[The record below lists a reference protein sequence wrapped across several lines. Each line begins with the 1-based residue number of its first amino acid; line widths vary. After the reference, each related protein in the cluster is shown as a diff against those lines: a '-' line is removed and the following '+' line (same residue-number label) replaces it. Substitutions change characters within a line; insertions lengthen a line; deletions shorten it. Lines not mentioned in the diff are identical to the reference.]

1 MRNINLK
8 YPELRQPDLVK
19 PNINCRPSGHLE
31 VPGVQLN
38 APQGT
43 GNLFRHKT
51 ISDITPYGA
60 IIRWI
65 VISSGKRSK
74 VIRYFFLKFLYDEL
88 TKKEYEV
95 FLSFREATHHVP
107 IYFALKARNKRINK
121 KAIRRIL
128 ENIKFPSFKIPTRE
142 EYIGLKTMYVS
153 FEQRTYPPINKPKP
167 YSGYRKS
174 QKDGKSSGTSVEEF
188 SSTPLEPRPIFEDE
202 INILISFAEL
212 ISHNPRYIELIVQH
226 FNGEIR

>member
-1 MRNINLK
+1 MFDDSNIN
-8 YPELRQPDLVK
+8 Y
-19 PNINCRPSGHLE
+19 RPSGHKRI
-31 VPGVQLN
+31 PGGQFN
-38 APQGT
+38 ALQGT
-43 GNLFRHKT
+43 GIFLHHKT
-51 ISDITPYGA
+51 ISEITPYGA

-95 FLSFREATHHVP
+95 FLSFEEVTRIFP

-121 KAIRRIL
+121 KTIRKIL

-142 EYIGLKTMYVS
+142 EYQGLKTMYVS
-153 FEQRTYPPINKPKP
+153 FEKKTYPPIIKPKP
-167 YSGYRKS
+167 YSGYRRS

-188 SSTPLEPRPIFEDE
+188 NSTPLEFRPIFEDE
-202 INILISFAEL
+202 INIFIDFAEQ
-212 ISHNPRYIELIVQH
+212 INHNPRYLNLIVQH
-226 FNGEIR
+226 LNWRH